1 MGVAKSLFP
10 APGGQA
16 ICRPIGSKP
25 SPPAAP
31 PPPAPPQA
39 PRPAAAAG
47 PGGGA
52 RRGRD
57 TDHPGAAPDPLGDL
71 RRPESGQP
79 RVLPELG
86 TGRHRVGLPAGGR
99 GRLAAPTHL
108 VDVGA
113 GAVLPCL
120 PGSGPRLHRAVA
132 QTTRITTAT
141 GVHRGDQHPDDRLI
155 RLRDHRSP
163 IRPDS
168 RLLQQFRPRL
178 GTAARSA
185 GGRFDSLHQ
194 LADVGADAAGQC
206 RPVDDPVLRCPDR
219 RRHTVPRTVGTGSGR
234 CGGVTDPGRGQSLGT
249 PVDAG
254 PAAASQPP
262 TGDRAPGDTGFDG
275 VLAVSVALAAADLL
289 ARLHR
294 RRACAVLRWPRHPA
308 DLCCSGLSDDALHR
322 RATALPTH
330 GPSPR
335 HRHRPGEILAFPVA
349 AAHHRRRHRCRPAR
363 GGADG
368 HLLHLA

>member
-1 MGVAKSLFP
+1 M
-10 APGGQA
+10 
-16 ICRPIGSKP
+16 
-25 SPPAAP
+25 
-31 PPPAPPQA
+31 APPQA
-39 PRPAAAAG
+39 PRPAAVAR

-86 TGRHRVGLPAGGR
+86 TGRHRVGLPTCRRGG
-99 GRLAAPTHL
+99 LAAATHL

-113 GAVLPCL
+113 GAVLPCP

-155 RLRDHRSP
+155 RLRDHRP
-163 IRPDS
+163 PVRPDS
-168 RLLQQFRPRL
+168 RLLQQFRARL
-178 GTAARSA
+178 GVAAGRA

-194 LADVGADAAGQC
+194 LADVGADAGGHC
-206 RPVDDPVLRCPDR
+206 RPFGDPVLRCPDR
-219 RRHTVPRTVGTGSGR
+219 WRHTVPRPVGTGSRWRGSA
-234 CGGVTDPGRGQSLGT
+234 TDPGCGQSLGAF
-249 PVDAG
+249 VDAG
-254 PAAASQPP
+254 PTAASEPP
-262 TGDRAPGDTGFDG
+262 TGGRTPGDTRFDG
-275 VLAVSVALAAADLL
+275 VLAVPVALAAADLL

-294 RRACAVLRWPRHPA
+294 RLACAVLRWPRHPA
-308 DLCCSGLSDDALHR
+308 DLRCSGLSDDALRR
-322 RATALPTH
+322 RAAALPTH
-330 GPSPR
+330 GPSHR
-335 HRHRPGEILAFPVA
+335 HRHRPGEILAFPAA
-349 AAHHRRRHRCRPAR
+349 AAHHRRRHGCRPAR
-363 GGADG
+363 GGADR